1 MKSQLEARQERG
13 TVRMD
18 FGELRTPFQLQ
29 MLARIKAL
37 EVTDA

>member
-1 MKSQLEARQERG
+1 MKGQMEARQERG
-13 TVRMD
+13 TLRVD
-18 FGELRTPFQLQ
+18 FGELQTPFQLQ